1 MRTSKSRKADEVSLP
16 GRPYSDLGENLRGN
30 SQLLA
35 RLTIAIRALIQ
46 EHPCNDVGTKLLIM
60 LMVKQQVN
68 NPARIPDLRGLVSCQ
83 AIESTKQCISNSAFC
98 HAGHGRNSFA

>member
-1 MRTSKSRKADEVSLP
+1 VLLP

-46 EHPCNDVGTKLLIM
+46 EHPCNDVGTKHLIM
-60 LMVKQQVN
+60 LMVKRQVN
-68 NPARIPDLRGLVSCQ
+68 KPPRILDLRGLVSCQ
-83 AIESTKQCISNSAFC
+83 AIEVPSSASQILLSVTS
-98 HAGHGRNSFA
+98 AMGESVFA

>member
-1 MRTSKSRKADEVSLP
+1 MRTSKSRKAHEVLLP

-60 LMVKQQVN
+60 LTVKQQVN
-68 NPARIPDLRGLVSCQ
+68 KPPRIPDLRGLVSCQ
-83 AIESTKQCISNSAFC
+83 AIEVPSSASQILLSVTPVM
-98 HAGHGRNSFA
+98 GESVFA